1 VKTDA
6 RPPSTP
12 GITLAIESQLRKSAM
27 VPVISDFLFADA
39 PRLITE
45 LATLNAVHDVFVL
58 MADVRFAYE
67 VPEVSAGWVEAFDIE
82 SGETRVLSRREL
94 RVLGDR
100 VAAWQDD
107 IIRAGRTA
115 GLDVVR
121 VGLDRWEMETALA
134 SFAAERRL
142 RKM

>member
-1 VKTDA
+1 
-6 RPPSTP
+6 
-12 GITLAIESQLRKSAM
+12 M
-27 VPVISDFLFADA
+27 
-39 PRLITE
+39 
-45 LATLNAVHDVFVL
+45 LNAVHDVFIL
-58 MADVRFAYE
+58 MADVRFAYD
-67 VPEVSAGWVEAFDIE
+67 VPEVSAGWVEALDVE

-94 RVLGDR
+94 RRLGDR
-100 VAAWQDD
+100 IASWQDD
-107 IIRAGRTA
+107 IVRTARSA